1 MDEWMTKE
9 VLATP
14 ITPLARFIV
23 RNWVGSPEALAEL
36 SGVSVKVICKALES
50 KEISKLA
57 EKKLRET
64 LSRDCRGNQS
74 EGDYYD
80 EGAQAQD
87 RRFI

>member
-23 RNWVGSPEALAEL
+23 QHWVGSPEALSEL

-57 EKKLRET
+57 EKKLREA
-64 LSRDCRGNQS
+64 LSK
-74 EGDYYD
+74 
-80 EGAQAQD
+80 
-87 RRFI
+87 